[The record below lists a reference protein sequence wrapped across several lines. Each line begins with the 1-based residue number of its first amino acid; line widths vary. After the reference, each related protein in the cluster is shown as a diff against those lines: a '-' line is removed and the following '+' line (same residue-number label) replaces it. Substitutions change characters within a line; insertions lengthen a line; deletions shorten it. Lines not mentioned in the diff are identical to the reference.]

1 MASFTVGG
9 SASGTGTSYDATG
22 TVARPAAVSRPPSSN
37 QPTCPIPR
45 HRKPSTAGATA
56 NAAPRPMSCRPTY
69 SLCAWAGASS
79 KLSANTAAAWHIS
92 PTEWTATAASK
103 TAAEAHAGRPDDTA
117 TPPQA
122 IRKTNPATRIAAA
135 PWRTV
140 LTFRPTQT
148 CSATTPIVLTINTA
162 PTIQRGAFVSV
173 AIQSGRANVMTAYCR
188 LITPLRTV
196 YAMNSLS
203 RRATP
208 RRVPGGAGSG
218 ATCGSLAHTHAPIRK
233 VAAFAR

>member
-9 SASGTGTSYDATG
+9 SASGTETASDSRGKGRLRTAHRTTG

-45 HRKPSTAGATA
+45 QRKPSTAGATA
-56 NAAPRPMSCRPTY
+56 NAAP
-69 SLCAWAGASS
+69 
-79 KLSANTAAAWHIS
+79 WHMS

-173 AIQSGRANVMTAYCR
+173 AIQSGSANVMTAYCR

-196 YAMNSLS
+196 YAMNGLF

-218 ATCGSLAHTHAPIRK
+218 AKCGSLAHTHAPIRN
-233 VAAFAR
+233 VAAFARNST